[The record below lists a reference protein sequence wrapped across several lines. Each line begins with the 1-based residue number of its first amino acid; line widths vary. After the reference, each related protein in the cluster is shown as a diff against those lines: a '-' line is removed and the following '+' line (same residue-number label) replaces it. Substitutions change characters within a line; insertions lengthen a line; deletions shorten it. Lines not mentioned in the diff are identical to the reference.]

1 MRLKNGEKMKKIM
14 ESWLKFL
21 NEGSI
26 MSSSNLPKKFTGIIQ
41 IKPTDISFLQDLQL
55 AIQEKFPNQKPIE
68 KLHVTLLHQ
77 SVPKKVTSREGL
89 RGDKALKALFKSPRV
104 LSILPPLLEFGD
116 IGIKSEDGRTSTF
129 IKIKNHTDLRKF
141 LNTILLEANLDTTE
155 IKQISNVTPQEI
167 DRIFHISLTNL
178 TGNPGDSLANISNG
192 EKINL

>member
-1 MRLKNGEKMKKIM
+1 MKNNKNDVLQNKKI
-14 ESWLKFL
+14 K
-21 NEGSI
+21 N
-26 MSSSNLPKKFTGIIQ
+26 
-41 IKPTDISFLQDLQL
+41 
-55 AIQEKFPNQKPIE
+55 
-68 KLHVTLLHQ
+68 
-77 SVPKKVTSREGL
+77 VP
-89 RGDKALKALFKSPRV
+89 
-104 LSILPPLLEFGD
+104 ILPPLLEFGD